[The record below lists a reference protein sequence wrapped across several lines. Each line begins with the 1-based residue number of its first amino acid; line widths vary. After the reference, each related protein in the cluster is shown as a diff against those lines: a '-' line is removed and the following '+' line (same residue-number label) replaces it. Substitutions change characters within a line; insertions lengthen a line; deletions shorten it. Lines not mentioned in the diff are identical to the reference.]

1 MGVNMVKKPF
11 MLSIKL
17 IRIYIKKLETYDKL
31 IIYPKIDGKYVFK
44 SNSTQNTPW
53 NICIIRRT

>member
-44 SNSTQNTPW
+44 SNSTQNTP
-53 NICIIRRT
+53 